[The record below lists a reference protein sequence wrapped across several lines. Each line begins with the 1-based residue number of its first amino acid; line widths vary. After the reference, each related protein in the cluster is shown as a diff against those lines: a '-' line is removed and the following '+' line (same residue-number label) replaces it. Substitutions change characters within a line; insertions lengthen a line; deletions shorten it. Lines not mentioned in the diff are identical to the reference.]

1 MTPETPRPDE
11 GSAPSASSDPPSP
24 LIAAALAQLAEGV
37 IVVNEKGRI
46 IFVNAAAAALHGV
59 ATLDVPIEE
68 YASAYHLFT
77 EAGEP
82 FPPGELP
89 LARAAR
95 DGEHVID
102 ARWRVRRP
110 NGDEITAIGSARPVL
125 DREGR
130 QIGAVLT
137 VRDDTDRQAGLRA
150 ERERDAVANQLR
162 EAFEQS
168 PLSTVVYDAAGHP
181 IAANPAFGRLWGV
194 GMSDVPRDYS
204 VLADPQ
210 LEAAGVLPH
219 LRRAFGLDGARD
231 ERGAGETVML
241 PAVRYDVASTTGRG
255 QALWTQAHVYPVR
268 APDGSVERVV
278 LMHFDVTEE
287 RRAAVALREAAEALE
302 MRNEQLR
309 SQAVELEMSNQ
320 QLQEQA
326 LELEAHAEALQAS
339 QDQLRT
345 LADAI
350 PTLAWTAREDGFLDW
365 YNARWYEYTGT
376 TPADMEG
383 WGWQSVHDPELLPT
397 VLDRWQASI
406 ATGQPFE
413 MIFPLRGADGTFRQ
427 FLTRVSPVTD
437 AAGRAVRWFGTNTDV
452 DAELAAHAA
461 AEAAR
466 AMAEAANR
474 AKTDFLA
481 TMSHELRTPLNAI
494 GGYAELIELGIHG
507 PTTDQQLEALSRI
520 RRSQR
525 HLLGLINDVLNFAKL
540 EAGRVEYDI
549 ADVDVTAALD
559 TLEPMVAPQL
569 RAKTLRFSRQACA
582 ADARVRADPDKFQQ
596 ILVNMLSNAI
606 KFTLPGGSVTLR
618 CEVGETT
625 VGIAVTDTGIG
636 VAADR
641 LEHIFEPFVQIDRRL
656 NTPREGTGL
665 GLAISRDLARGM
677 GGDLTVESIL
687 GEGSTFRLTLPRAA

>member
-1 MTPETPRPDE
+1 MTSETPRPDE

-24 LIAAALAQLAEGV
+24 LIAAALAQLVEGV
-37 IVVNEKGRI
+37 IVVNEEGRI

-59 ATLDVPIEE
+59 AKLDVPIEE
-68 YASAYHLFT
+68 YATAYHLFT
-77 EAGEP
+77 EAGQP
-82 FPPGELP
+82 FPAAELP

-95 DGEHVID
+95 HGEHVID
-102 ARWRVRRP
+102 ARWRVRP
-110 NGDEITAIGSARPVL
+110 PHGGDIQAIGSARPVL
-125 DREGR
+125 DARGR

-137 VRDDTDRQAGLRA
+137 VRDDTARQAVQHA
-150 ERERDAVANQLR
+150 ERERDALANQLR

-168 PLSTVVYDAAGHP
+168 PLSTVVYDATGRP
-181 IAANPAFGRLWGV
+181 IAANPAFERLWGV
-194 GMSDVPRDYS
+194 GIADVPAGYS
-204 VLADPQ
+204 VLKDPQ
-210 LEAAGVLPH
+210 LEAAGVLPR
-219 LRRAFGLDGARD
+219 LRRAFGLDGAR
-231 ERGAGETVML
+231 EEKGAGETVLL

-255 QALWTQAHVYPVR
+255 QALWTQAHLYPVR
-268 APDGSVERVV
+268 ASNGAVERVV
-278 LMHFDVTEE
+278 LMHIDVTEE
-287 RRAAVALREAAEALE
+287 RRGEEALREAAEALE

-309 SQAVELEMSNQ
+309 GQAVELEMSNQ

-350 PTLAWTAREDGFLDW
+350 PTLAWTARADGFIDW

-397 VLDRWQASI
+397 VLERWQVSI

-413 MIFPLRGADGTFRQ
+413 MIFPLRGADGKFRQ
-427 FLTRVSPVTD
+427 FLTRVSPVMD
-437 AAGRAVRWFGTNTDV
+437 ASGRAVRWFGTNTDV

-466 AMAEAANR
+466 TMAEAANR

-494 GGYAELIELGIHG
+494 GGYAELMELGIHG
-507 PTTDQQLEALSRI
+507 PTTDQQMEALSRI

-549 ADVDVTAALD
+549 ADVDVAAALD
-559 TLEPMVAPQL
+559 TLDPLVAPQL
-569 RAKTLRFSRQACA
+569 RAKSLAFSRQACA
-582 ADARVRADPDKFQQ
+582 VDARVRADPDKLQQ
-596 ILVNMLSNAI
+596 ILVNVLSNAI
-606 KFTLPGGSVTLR
+606 KFTPAGGSVILHCR
-618 CEVGETT
+618 VDETT
-625 VGIAVTDTGIG
+625 VSVAVEDTGIG

-641 LEHIFEPFVQIDRRL
+641 LEHIFAPFVQIDRRL
-656 NTPREGTGL
+656 NAPHEGTGL

-677 GGDLTVESIL
+677 GGELTVESVL
-687 GEGSTFRLTLPRAA
+687 GKGSTFTLTLPRGA